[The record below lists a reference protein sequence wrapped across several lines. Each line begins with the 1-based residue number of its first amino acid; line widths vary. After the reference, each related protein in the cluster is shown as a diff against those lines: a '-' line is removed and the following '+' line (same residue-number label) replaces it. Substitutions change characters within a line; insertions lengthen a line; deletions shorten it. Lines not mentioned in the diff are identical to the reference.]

1 MDIEKRLF
9 DFITNF
15 DPYHEGYTESE
26 SDQIKEIAASVA
38 TPEGRAGI
46 IDYLSD
52 ISGEYEKEAQELIIA
67 LMSMLPSVLVPL
79 SSPKNGRRAFPCGN
93 FAKSSP
99 VIGVS

>member
-67 LMSMLPSVLVPL
+67 LM
-79 SSPKNGRRAFPCGN
+79 
-93 FAKSSP
+93 
-99 VIGVS
+99 